1 MHFRDALHGV
11 AATTRGG
18 LTMPMIDLQPGNSIV
33 PLLRCD
39 VCIVG
44 SGPAGATLAREL
56 SGSGLS
62 IVLLESGGTT
72 RQAENDALND
82 IDNVGR
88 PRASDQWSVR
98 NRILGGSS
106 HTWGGRCGPFDAI
119 DFEHREWVDH
129 SGWPIA
135 MKELDPYLERSA
147 VHLGLAVGTGYSNDR
162 FWGISGR
169 PAPKEEFRANLLL
182 PFFWQFS
189 RDDAE
194 SYPFEYMRF
203 GRHIAKRLG
212 SNVTTVIGATALR
225 LLVDDTRNKV
235 GGLEFATGD
244 GRTHTLAAGSVVLCA
259 GGIENARLLL
269 NSHEPGRPALGNDR
283 DQVGRYLMDHLR
295 GPAAFISVP
304 GSAALQRRF
313 GRYNVQGRFFR
324 AGLRLSPAVQ
334 REERLLNCA
343 AWLGETL
350 APDDP
355 WDAMRRLAARK
366 PKLPDD
372 LVDVARNIPLMVR
385 GAVDYFV
392 ARNGLPRKLRELTLE
407 CMCEQMPDADSR
419 VTLSDRR
426 DRHGMPLPKID
437 WRSHPAEARTMHR
450 MAELVASEFSRL
462 NFPTAAL
469 ADWVRDKAPIPTS
482 FVDVAHPTGTT
493 RMSSDP
499 ANGVVDVDCQVHG
512 VEGLYVSGSSV
523 FPTAGHCNPT
533 QMIVAMA
540 IRLADHVREKA
551 QRPLV
556 LEMMARVG

>member
-1 MHFRDALHGV
+1 
-11 AATTRGG
+11 
-18 LTMPMIDLQPGNSIV
+18 MPIIDLQPGGTIV

-39 VCIVG
+39 ICIVG

-56 SGSGLS
+56 SNSGLS
-62 IVLLESGGTT
+62 VVLLESGGEQRNPET
-72 RQAENDALND
+72 DALND
-82 IDNVGR
+82 IENIGR
-88 PRASDQWSVR
+88 PRAPDQWSVR

-119 DFEHREWVDH
+119 DFEQRDWVDH

-135 MKELDPYLERSA
+135 MHELDPYMDRSA
-147 VHLGLAVGTGYSNDR
+147 SHLGLAVGSGYSDQR
-162 FWGISGR
+162 FWSIAGR
-169 PAPKEEFRANLLL
+169 TAPEAEVAANRLL

-203 GRHIAKRLG
+203 GRHIAKHLG
-212 SNVTTVIGATALR
+212 SNVTLVTGATALR
-225 LLVDDTRNKV
+225 VLTNDASTKTR
-235 GGLEFATGD
+235 GLEFATSD
-244 GRTHTLAAGSVVLCA
+244 GRKHSLVAGAVALCA
-259 GGIENARLLL
+259 GGIENARILL
-269 NSHEPGRPALGNDR
+269 NSGKPDRPALGNDR

-295 GPAAFISVP
+295 GPTAVFSLT

-324 AGLRLSPAVQ
+324 AGLRLSPTIQ

-343 AWLGETL
+343 AWLGEVL

-355 WDAMRRLAARK
+355 WDALRRLAARK
-366 PKLPDD
+366 PQLPQ
-372 LVDVARNIPLMVR
+372 DVISVVRNIPLMVR
-385 GAVDYFV
+385 GTIDYFG

-407 CMCEQMPDADSR
+407 CMCEQVPDADSR
-419 VTLSDRR
+419 ISLSDRR
-426 DRHGMPLPKID
+426 DRFGMRLPKLD
-437 WRSHPAEARTMHR
+437 WRSHPDEARTMHR
-450 MAELVASEFSRL
+450 MAELVASEFSRIG
-462 NFPTAAL
+462 FPVPVL
-469 ADWVRDKAPIPTS
+469 ADWVRDRAPIPES

-499 ANGVVDVDCQVHG
+499 SRGVVNADCQVHG
-512 VEGLYVSGSSV
+512 VDGLYVSGSSV

-540 IRLADHVREKA
+540 IRLADHLKD
-551 QRPLV
+551 RPERPILTEI
-556 LEMMARVG
+556 LAHAG

>member
-1 MHFRDALHGV
+1 
-11 AATTRGG
+11 
-18 LTMPMIDLQPGNSIV
+18 MPIIDLQPGGTIV

-56 SGSGLS
+56 SNSGLS
-62 IVLLESGGTT
+62 VVLLESGGEQ
-72 RQAENDALND
+72 RNPENDALND
-82 IDNVGR
+82 IENIGR
-88 PRASDQWSVR
+88 PRAPDQWSVR

-119 DFEHREWVDH
+119 DFEQRDWVDH

-135 MKELDPYLERSA
+135 MHELDPYMDRSA
-147 VHLGLAVGTGYSNDR
+147 SHLGLAVGSGYSDQR
-162 FWGISGR
+162 FWSIAGR
-169 PAPKEEFRANLLL
+169 TAPEAEVAANRLL

-203 GRHIAKRLG
+203 GRHIAKHLG
-212 SNVTTVIGATALR
+212 SNVTLVTGATALR
-225 LLVDDTRNKV
+225 VLANDASTKTR
-235 GGLEFATGD
+235 GLEFATND
-244 GRTHTLAAGSVVLCA
+244 RRKHSLVAGAVALCA
-259 GGIENARLLL
+259 GGIENARILL
-269 NSHEPGRPALGNDR
+269 NSGKPDRPALGNDR

-295 GPAAFISVP
+295 GPAAVFSLN

-313 GRYNVQGRFFR
+313 GRYNVQGHFFR
-324 AGLRLSPAVQ
+324 AGLRLSPTIQ

-343 AWLGETL
+343 AWLGEVL

-355 WDAMRRLAARK
+355 WDALRRLAARK
-366 PKLPDD
+366 PRLPEDAIS
-372 LVDVARNIPLMVR
+372 VVRNIPLMVR
-385 GAVDYFV
+385 GTIDYFG
-392 ARNGLPRKLRELTLE
+392 ARNGLPRKLQELTLE
-407 CMCEQMPDADSR
+407 CMCEQVPDADSR
-419 VTLSDRR
+419 ISLSDRR
-426 DRHGMPLPKID
+426 DRFGMRLPKLD
-437 WRSHPAEARTMHR
+437 WRSHPDEARTMHR
-450 MAELVASEFSRL
+450 MAELVASEFSRIG
-462 NFPTAAL
+462 FPVPVL
-469 ADWVRDKAPIPTS
+469 ADWVRDRAPIPES

-499 ANGVVDVDCQVHG
+499 SRGVVNVDCQVHG

-540 IRLADHVREKA
+540 IRLADHLKD
-551 QRPLV
+551 RPERPILTEMLV
-556 LEMMARVG
+556 HAG